1 MKRSG
6 FEKADRVLELIL
18 RWGSIL
24 CLVGL
29 LIIISAVVFIRF
41 VPFTSTGWTDEV
53 VEFAF
58 AWMVFL
64 CSAALWR
71 QKSHF
76 RVELVQEW
84 LGNSKAGRVLDVI
97 LNLLSLTFLLVLT
110 YQGGAL
116 AMKATDRSP
125 IFEYPKALWYLSI
138 PVAGAIMVGYS
149 VRDLLGFF
157 KKQNVRG
164 LQGVDKSG

>member
-1 MKRSG
+1 MKGNG
-6 FEKADRVLELIL
+6 FERADRILELFL
-18 RWGSIL
+18 RWGSSL

-41 VPFTSTGWTDEV
+41 VPFTSMGWTDEI

-64 CSAALWR
+64 CSAGLWR
-71 QKSHF
+71 QRTHF

-84 LGNSKAGRVLDVI
+84 LGRSRAGRVLGMI
-97 LNLLSLTFLLVLT
+97 LNLLSLTFLVVLT
-110 YQGGAL
+110 YQGGLL

-125 IFEYPKALWYLSI
+125 IFEFPKTLWYLSI
-138 PVAGAIMVGYS
+138 PVAGAIMIGYS

-157 KKQNVRG
+157 KKRE
-164 LQGVDKSG
+164 

>member
-1 MKRSG
+1 MKGNG
-6 FEKADRVLELIL
+6 FERADRILELFL
-18 RWGSIL
+18 RWGSSL

-41 VPFTSTGWTDEV
+41 VPFTSMGWTDEI

-64 CSAALWR
+64 CSAGLWR
-71 QKSHF
+71 QRTHF

-84 LGNSKAGRVLDVI
+84 LGSSRAGRVLEII
-97 LNLLSLTFLLVLT
+97 LNLLSLTFLVVLT
-110 YQGGAL
+110 YQGGLL

-125 IFEYPKALWYLSI
+125 IFEFPKTLWYLSI
-138 PVAGAIMVGYS
+138 PVAGAIMIGYS

-157 KKQNVRG
+157 KKRE
-164 LQGVDKSG
+164 

>member
-6 FEKADRVLELIL
+6 FEKADLVLELIL
-18 RWGSIL
+18 RWGSSL

-29 LIIISAVVFIRF
+29 LIIISAIVLVRF
-41 VPFTSTGWTDEV
+41 VPFTSMGWTDEI

-64 CSAALWR
+64 CSAGLWR
-71 QKSHF
+71 QRTHF

-84 LGNSKAGRVLDVI
+84 LGSSRAGRVLEII

-110 YQGGAL
+110 YQGGIL

-125 IFEYPKALWYLSI
+125 IFEFPKTLWYLSI
-138 PVAGAIMVGYS
+138 PVAGAIMIGYT
-149 VRDLLGFF
+149 VRDLLSIF
-157 KKQNVRG
+157 KRQE
-164 LQGVDKSG
+164 

>member
-1 MKRSG
+1 MKGNG
-6 FEKADRVLELIL
+6 FERADRILELFL
-18 RWGSIL
+18 RWGSSL

-41 VPFTSTGWTDEV
+41 VPFTSMGWTDEI

-64 CSAALWR
+64 CSAGLWR
-71 QKSHF
+71 QRTHF

-84 LGNSKAGRVLDVI
+84 LGSSRAGRVLGMI
-97 LNLLSLTFLLVLT
+97 LNLLSLTFLVVLT
-110 YQGGAL
+110 YQGGLL

-125 IFEYPKALWYLSI
+125 IFEFPKTLWYLSI
-138 PVAGAIMVGYS
+138 PVAGAIMIGYS

-157 KKQNVRG
+157 KKRE
-164 LQGVDKSG
+164 

>member
-1 MKRSG
+1 MKGNG
-6 FEKADRVLELIL
+6 FERADRILELFL
-18 RWGSIL
+18 RWGSSL

-41 VPFTSTGWTDEV
+41 VPFTSMGWTDEI

-64 CSAALWR
+64 CSAGLWR
-71 QKSHF
+71 QRTHF

-84 LGNSKAGRVLDVI
+84 LGSSRAGRVLEII
-97 LNLLSLTFLLVLT
+97 LNLLSLTFLVVLT
-110 YQGGAL
+110 YQGGLL

-125 IFEYPKALWYLSI
+125 IFEFPKTLWYLSI
-138 PVAGAIMVGYS
+138 PVAGAIMIGYC

-157 KKQNVRG
+157 KKRE
-164 LQGVDKSG
+164 

>member
-1 MKRSG
+1 MKQTGLER
-6 FEKADRVLELIL
+6 ADRVLELIL
-18 RWGSIL
+18 RWGSSL

-41 VPFTSTGWTDEV
+41 VPFTSMGWTDEI

-64 CSAALWR
+64 CSAGLWR
-71 QKSHF
+71 QRTHF

-84 LGNSKAGRVLDVI
+84 LGRSKAGRVLEI
-97 LNLLSLTFLLVLT
+97 LLNLLSLTFLLVLT
-110 YQGGAL
+110 YYGGVL

-125 IFEYPKALWYLSI
+125 IFEYPKTLWYLSI
-138 PVAGAIMVGYS
+138 PVAGAIMIGYTI
-149 VRDLLGFF
+149 RDLLGFF
-157 KKQNVRG
+157 RRQK
-164 LQGVDKSG
+164 